1 MALPV
6 AQLPTPPPFSTVRPG
21 GLLDNGFGPY
31 DMPQGVATAGAQWLQ
46 EVCGSGHLYPAACQ
60 TPPYPART
68 IDAGGT
74 MVTAYPF
81 VVYASEVCPPV
92 GTPDAEAAR
101 RVRLKFDLSEGQMV
115 EKAFWGGGEG
125 VTGVIEQINAAG
137 GLTQLGAS
145 LDIVAAV
152 SLLEQQ
158 AAAAKYNGPIFIHA
172 RPRMASYL
180 AFRGLIQDYSRDGDS
195 PVTYLGSKYVFGT
208 GYSGNKFD
216 GTAPSATVESMLVT
230 GRVFLW
236 RDPDVAV
243 SPPQQMLI
251 TGTGA
256 GGTNQRVMFASRAWA
271 IGVEC
276 FAATT
281 EVTRGG
287 AVT

>member
-1 MALPV
+1 
-6 AQLPTPPPFSTVRPG
+6 
-21 GLLDNGFGPY
+21 
-31 DMPQGVATAGAQWLQ
+31 
-46 EVCGSGHLYPAACQ
+46 
-60 TPPYPART
+60 
-68 IDAGGT
+68 

-81 VVYASEVCPPV
+81 VVYASEICPPV
-92 GTPDAEAAR
+92 GTTDADAER
-101 RVRLKFDLSEGQMV
+101 RVRLKLELSEAQMV

-125 VTGVIEQINAAG
+125 VTGVIESIEAAG
-137 GLTQLGAS
+137 GLTHLGAS
-145 LDIVAAV
+145 ANAVEAV

-158 AAAAKYNGPIFIHA
+158 ASVAKYNGPLLLHA
-172 RPRMASYL
+172 RPRMAAYL
-180 AFRGLIQDYSRDGDS
+180 AFRGLIQDYSRNGDS
-195 PVTYLGSKYVFGT
+195 PVTYLGSRYVFGT

-236 RDPDVAV
+236 RDPAPAV

-251 TGTGA
+251 TGTGG
-256 GGTNQRVMFASRAWA
+256 GGTNQRVMYASRAWA

-287 AVT
+287 AIT